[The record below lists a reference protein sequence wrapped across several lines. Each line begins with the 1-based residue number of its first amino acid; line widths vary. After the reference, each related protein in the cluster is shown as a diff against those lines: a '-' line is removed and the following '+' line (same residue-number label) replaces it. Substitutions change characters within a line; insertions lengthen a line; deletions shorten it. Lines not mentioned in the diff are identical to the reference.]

1 MSLPFVPAS
10 RPKTA
15 EVVLYVDLDGVVQ
28 HASVLFH
35 PARGAYMSPSEPHRK
50 LFEWVP
56 ILLDILKPYPQVRLV
71 LSSSWCVRPGYTRT
85 VKKLPE
91 ELRLKFIG
99 GTYHRRIHG
108 RDPWTKESFM
118 RSPRGAQ
125 VLADANRRKPKHWL
139 ALDDDVE
146 DWPKEALENLL
157 TVDGRFGLSDTKVQQ
172 QLSMWLGAV
181 CDPKEQLHDCA

>member
-1 MSLPFVPAS
+1 
-10 RPKTA
+10 
-15 EVVLYVDLDGVVQ
+15 
-28 HASVLFH
+28 
-35 PARGAYMSPSEPHRK
+35 
-50 LFEWVP
+50 
-56 ILLDILKPYPQVRLV
+56 
-71 LSSSWCVRPGYTRT
+71 
-85 VKKLPE
+85 
-91 ELRLKFIG
+91 
-99 GTYHRRIHG
+99 
-108 RDPWTKESFM
+108 M